1 MSYGK
6 SNDRIRK
13 GEFRIMPNVLSIFS
27 GGGGIDCG
35 FKKAGFD
42 VCFSTDFWKPACD
55 TLEKNKV
62 GKLVVCDD
70 IRKINYDECLAKI
83 DMKKSDIDIL
93 VGGPPCPAYSKS
105 RFYRTDKKRALEDE
119 NSFTLYEYFRA
130 LDEIRP
136 KVFFFEN
143 VFGFVY
149 KPHKAAFDLLKS
161 KAEEFNYEITY
172 KVVNTAD
179 YGIPQTRERFICVG
193 VRRDF
198 DDKFVFPKETHYSPE
213 KYPDGIEGRMPWV
226 TCRDAIGDLDYPL
239 PEDEQMQAGS
249 KHKDLLK
256 LVPPG
261 DNYLYFTEERGY
273 PNPIFKWRSRYW
285 SFLLKLSPDR
295 PSWTIQASF
304 SNNMGPFHWT
314 NRFLRINEIKRIQT
328 FADDYELC
336 GDFRD
341 QWRQVGNA
349 VPVDMAALVASNIM
363 NKYFEKS
370 EGNQ

>member
-1 MSYGK
+1 
-6 SNDRIRK
+6 
-13 GEFRIMPNVLSIFS
+13 MPNVLSIFS

-35 FKKAGFD
+35 FKNAGFHI
-42 VCFSTDFWKPACD
+42 CFSSDVWKTACE

-62 GKLVVCDD
+62 GDLVVCED
-70 IRKINYDECLAKI
+70 IRKIDYEKCLASI
-83 DMKKSDIDIL
+83 GMKTSDIDVL

-105 RFYRTDKKRALEDE
+105 RFYRTEKKRALEDE

-149 KPHKAAFDLLKS
+149 KPHKAAFDLLVEKS
-161 KAEEFNYEITY
+161 KEFGYNITY
-172 KVVNTAD
+172 KVVNTAN

-193 VRRDF
+193 VREDLG
-198 DDKFVFPKETHYSPE
+198 KSFVFPEETHFDPT
-213 KYPDGIEGRMPWV
+213 DANVNREGKLPWV

-239 PEDEQMQAGS
+239 PEDEKMQAGS

-261 DNYLYFTEERGY
+261 DNYLFFTAERGY
-273 PNPIFKWRSRYW
+273 PDPIFKWRSRYW

-295 PSWTIQASF
+295 PSWTIQASE

-328 FADDYELC
+328 FDDSYELC
-336 GDFRD
+336 GDRKD

-349 VPVDMAALVASNIM
+349 VPVKMAQIIASEIM
-363 NKYFEKS
+363 TQVF
-370 EGNQ
+370 